1 MRTAVRVIDFV
12 VQHMGSTRAL
22 KVHRTEQEGCE
33 HLKLIGELDLG
44 TAPMLE
50 DRLRQ
55 ARDDRVSV
63 RLDLSELRFMDSTG
77 LHVLIRAVQDSRAD
91 GWHLELDPNV
101 SPPVRRLLQLV
112 NVEAFLLR
120 EQSDPE

>member
-1 MRTAVRVIDFV
+1 VIDFALH
-12 VQHMGSTRAL
+12 HMGSTRAL
-22 KVHRTEQEGCE
+22 KVHRTEREGCE

-55 ARDDRVSV
+55 ARADQVSV

-77 LHVLIRAVQDSRAD
+77 LHVLIRAVQDSRVD

-120 EQSDPE
+120 EPSDPE

>member
-1 MRTAVRVIDFV
+1 
-12 VQHMGSTRAL
+12 MGSTRSL
-22 KVHRTEQEGCE
+22 KVHRTEHAGCE

-55 ARDDRVSV
+55 LRSDNVSV

-91 GWHLELDPNV
+91 GWHLEVGPDV
-101 SPPVRRLLQLV
+101 SSPVRRLLQLV
-112 NVEAFLLR
+112 NVEGFLLR
-120 EQSDPE
+120 EPSDQE

>member
-1 MRTAVRVIDFV
+1 
-12 VQHMGSTRAL
+12 MGSARSL
-22 KVHRTEQEGCE
+22 KVHRTEHAGCA

-55 ARDDRVSV
+55 LRNDSVSV
-63 RLDLSELRFMDSTG
+63 RLDLSDLRFMDSTG

-91 GWHLELDPNV
+91 GWHLEVDPDV

-112 NVEAFLLR
+112 NVEGFLLR
-120 EQSDPE
+120 QPSDPE